1 MLNDWIENNY
11 NELRK
16 ICSSVAKTNNIDD
29 LLQLSIEQLI
39 TNARIKDVPDS
50 EKLFFFAR
58 IVRNNY
64 NSKTSKYHKVY
75 RSKKFVEY
83 NFNLNIAV
91 EEYEEPTLTIE
102 WVLEEV
108 QKIKN
113 KDWYL
118 GQIFLLYLSRGA
130 NLTRLSKEIGIPIN
144 NLSRDIKIV
153 KIMLNKL
160 YEQKIK

>member
-11 NELRK
+11 NELKK

-39 TNARIKDVPDS
+39 TNGRIKDVPDS

-83 NFNLNIAV
+83 NYNLDIAF
-91 EEYEEPTLTIE
+91 EEYQEPILTIE

-108 QKIKN
+108 QKIKI

-144 NLSRDIKIV
+144 NLSRDIKQV
-153 KIMLNKL
+153 KLMLNKL
-160 YEQKIK
+160 YREKIK